1 MSLQTWRETLINAQV
16 DGPALNTSTTAT
28 SILAPAARLTLPSNY
43 FSVIGKALKVR
54 AQGRL
59 STFTSGTLTLAINL
73 GTIASPIIVFTSQ
86 AITMAASQTNLSW
99 DLEVELVARAIGNAT
114 NANLMG
120 IGRLLSA
127 AAAATVTMV
136 PASAPA
142 VGTGFDSTITN
153 VVDLFATW
161 SVSNA
166 ANSIQTH
173 TFSVESLN

>member
-1 MSLQTWRETLINAQV
+1 MSSQGWRETLINAQV

-28 SILAPAARLTLPSNY
+28 SILAPQAKLTLPSGY
-43 FSVIGKALKVR
+43 FDKIGKALKVR
-54 AQGRL
+54 AQGRV

-73 GTIASPIIVFTSQ
+73 GTIATPIIVFTSQ
-86 AITMAASQTNLSW
+86 AITMTASQTNLSW
-99 DLEVELVARAIGNAT
+99 DLEVELVARAIGSAT
-114 NANLMG
+114 SANLMG

-166 ANSIQTH
+166 ANSIQCH